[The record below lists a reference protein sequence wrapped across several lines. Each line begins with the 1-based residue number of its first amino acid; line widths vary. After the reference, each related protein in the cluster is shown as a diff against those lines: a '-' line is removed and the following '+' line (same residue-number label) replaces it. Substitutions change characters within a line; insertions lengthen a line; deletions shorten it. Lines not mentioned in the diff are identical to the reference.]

1 MLDRW
6 NEIAQKRIDE
16 AQEQGELD
24 VPSMH
29 GKALDLSENPF
40 VPEDQRL
47 AFKLLKDNGLA
58 PAWIADGKEIRELI
72 ENALTTLKHAH
83 DLFGQSLARLEKR
96 VDIDAVYERDVAYRS
111 WDKARDRFRESGQK
125 INKLIETYNLRVP
138 ISSLQRLYFNVERQ
152 LERFETGSER
162 R

>member
-1 MLDRW
+1 MWDYW
-6 NEIAQKRIDE
+6 NQLIQKQIEE
-16 AQEQGELD
+16 AQEQGILD
-24 VPSMH
+24 NPGFH

-47 AFKLLKDNGLA
+47 AFKLLKDNGLS

-72 ENALTTLKHAH
+72 EGAIATLKSAH
-83 DLFGQSLARLEKR
+83 NVFKETLNRLDQR
-96 VDIDAVYERDVAYRS
+96 VDIDAIYARQAAYVS
-111 WDKARDRFRESGQK
+111 WDKARERFRESAQK

-138 ISSLQRLYFNVERQ
+138 ISSLQRLYFNPERE
-152 LERFETGSER
+152 LERLDSSSER